1 MLLYTSTKTC
11 VTLQA
16 FAKILATSYGTCN
29 TWLSC
34 DYLMTLYYYRLIAS
48 LKCFADL
55 RKSCHTETIWLNER
69 LTRSLQT
76 FCGGSVMSSCRTR
89 LKLNRV
95 HVLGLL
101 LQKLWPM
108 AITQLDIQPWHLL
121 GDQKRCSTET
131 SVISSCR
138 VCSTHRFSLSPY
150 IAVF

>member
-11 VTLQA
+11 VTLQVS
-16 FAKILATSYGTCN
+16 AKILTTSYGTCN

-34 DYLMTLYYYRLIAS
+34 DYLMTLYYYSLIAS

-69 LTRSLQT
+69 LTRSLLT
-76 FCGGSVMSSCRTR
+76 FCGGSVMSSCWTR
-89 LKLNRV
+89 LTLNRV
-95 HVLGLL
+95 HALGLL

-108 AITQLDIQPWHLL
+108 VITPWHLL

-138 VCSTHRFSLSPY
+138 VCSIHRFSLSPY